1 MYQER
6 LTRAQGELLEA
17 ELFQSYGGWLLDSQ
31 FEKDMGSAYLLAHGM
46 GVPVEDA
53 RTALEVGEPGS
64 YAVWA
69 RAKDWV
75 PGHHPGRF
83 QLLID
88 GEPLP
93 AELGAND
100 ADWEWQMAGVVEL
113 RAGEHSVALHDLT
126 GFDGRCDAVFIAPLG
141 TTPPESGLQ
150 VDRAWRKALLG
161 LPEQPVDGGAY
172 DLVIVGGGVPG
183 CAAALAAARSGCR
196 VALVQD
202 RSVLGGNAS
211 SEVGLG
217 PRGFKTPLVEQMIE
231 RRDDGSLGCEALVA
245 AEPGITLFLDA
256 RVFSCQMDGDRI
268 ASVDARNL
276 VTGEETRLYGRSFV
290 DASGRGALGKL
301 AGAEYRSGREA
312 RSEFNESLA
321 PELPDTMHHGHTL
334 LYHVGMAPQPVEF
347 PEVPWATEV
356 SKDFACL
363 AGQMG
368 ELSQDNQPGPCAGEP
383 ATAEEAAE
391 LSELAQQKL
400 MASVAEHHMFP
411 PEEVI
416 HLFPGTHYWEYGQWL
431 DFDEPGN
438 EELTR
443 DHLMR
448 ALYGTMFNVKQA
460 MPEKYANL
468 RFEWLHHVAATG
480 EYCRLMGDY
489 ILTENDVRE
498 HARFDD
504 CAVMNGDPFCLHY
517 PGDEDYDFRL
527 AKWVYDMRDMQPYE
541 VPWRCLY
548 SRNVSNL
555 MMAGKQISVS
565 RVVGSSTKVMAN
577 GAQHGIA
584 VGCAAAMM
592 REDSALTPRS
602 IGAEH
607 IDELRSKI
615 AAVQGECAEQ
625 AAIGAV

>member
-1 MYQER
+1 MNQAR
-6 LTRAQGELLEA
+6 LTQEQGVLLEA
-17 ELFQSYGGWLLDSQ
+17 EQFSDYGGWLLDSQ
-31 FEKDMGSAYLLAHGM
+31 FEKDMGSAYLIAHGM
-46 GVPVEDA
+46 GAPVEDA
-53 RTALEVGEPGS
+53 RTAFEVGQAGT

-83 QLLID
+83 QLLVN
-88 GEPLP
+88 GQALP
-93 AELGAND
+93 VELGAND
-100 ADWEWQMAGVVEL
+100 ADWQWQK
-113 RAGEHSVALHDLT
+113 AGELQLAEGQASVALHDLT
-126 GFDGRCDAVFIAPLG
+126 GFDGRCDAVFIAPVG
-141 TTPPESGLQ
+141 VVPPESGLQ

-161 LPEQPVDGGAY
+161 QPQQPVDGGSF
-172 DLVIVGGGVPG
+172 DLVVVGGGVPG
-183 CAAALAAARSGCR
+183 CAAALAAARNGST
-196 VALVQD
+196 VALIQD

-245 AEPGITLFLDA
+245 AEPGITLVADT
-256 RVFSCQMDGDRI
+256 RVFACQMEGGRI

-276 VTGEETRLYGRSFV
+276 VTGAEARYSAPVFV

-301 AGAEYRSGREA
+301 AGAELRCGREA

-334 LYHVGMAPQPVEF
+334 LYHVGMAAEPVEF
-347 PEVPWATEV
+347 PEIPWATEV

-368 ELSQDNQPGPCAGEP
+368 KLSQDNQPGPCAGEP
-383 ATAEEAAE
+383 ATPQEAAE
-391 LSELAQQKL
+391 LGKQAQQKL
-400 MASVAEHHMFP
+400 MAGVAQNHMFP

-431 DFDEPGN
+431 DFDEPGT

-443 DHLMR
+443 DYLLR
-448 ALYGTMFNVKQA
+448 ALYGTMYNVKKA

-498 HARFDD
+498 HTHFDD
-504 CAVMNGDPFCLHY
+504 CAVMNSDPFCLHY
-517 PGDEDYDFRL
+517 PGDENYDFRL
-527 AKWVYDMRDMQPYE
+527 GSWVYDMRDMQPYE
-541 VPWRCLY
+541 MPWRCLY
-548 SRNVSNL
+548 SRNVDNL

-592 REDSALTPRS
+592 REDGGLTPRA
-602 IGAEH
+602 IGAER
-607 IDELRSKI
+607 IGELRAMI
-615 AAVQGECAEQ
+615 AATQGENAE
-625 AAIGAV
+625 